1 MFKLSKYLENIF
13 VVRNL
18 KRFLFLIN
26 ISIFL
31 SIFAATAAVIS
42 IFIEIEIN
50 KKEMEMIEIESDL
63 DFWGKIS
70 DSLPLYFTNAD
81 TVYITDLNL
90 NRTYKVY
97 ESLPKFDNLVS
108 FREFYFNRALSLH
121 RYIDYGYGD
130 LTGTNMQEFID
141 DLNYFYSNEDD
152 TGFNQ
157 WMLEYI
163 DTFYTT
169 HKKLENDY
177 SLYDQKSTEIKFP
190 SKDEVFPD
198 NEDDLYDFYHDFHQL
213 GFDRHENWEQLLDI
227 FSISSVDAIFQ
238 LQYTQ
243 IELGNEIEKLSNY
256 EVWIIFIAFIIQV
269 IVFILIQFFELGVI
283 SRERNK

>member
-18 KRFLFLIN
+18 KRFLFFIN

-63 DFWGKIS
+63 DFWRLTS
-70 DSLPLYFTNAD
+70 DSLPLYLTNAD
-81 TVYITDLNL
+81 TVFTTNMNL

-108 FREFYFNRALSLH
+108 AREFYFNRALSLH
-121 RYIDYGYGD
+121 RYVDYEYRS
-130 LTGTNMQEFID
+130 LTGITMQEYID

-163 DTFYTT
+163 DKFYTT
-169 HKKLENDY
+169 YKKLENDY
-177 SLYDQKSTEIKFP
+177 SLYDQISTEIKFP
-190 SKDEVFPD
+190 SKEEVFPD
-198 NEDDLYDFYHDFHQL
+198 NNDDLLDFYSDFHKL
-213 GFDRHENWEQLLDI
+213 GMDRRDNWEDLLKI
-227 FSISSVDAIFQ
+227 FSISSADAIFQ
-238 LQYTQ
+238 LQHTQ

>member
-63 DFWGKIS
+63 DFWRLTS
-70 DSLPLYFTNAD
+70 DSLPLYLTNAD
-81 TVYITDLNL
+81 TVFTTNMNL

-108 FREFYFNRALSLH
+108 AREFYFNRALSLH
-121 RYIDYGYGD
+121 RYVDYEYRS
-130 LTGTNMQEFID
+130 LTGITMQEYID

-163 DTFYTT
+163 DKFYTT
-169 HKKLENDY
+169 YKKLENDY
-177 SLYDQKSTEIKFP
+177 SLYDQISTEIKFP
-190 SKDEVFPD
+190 SKEEVFPD
-198 NEDDLYDFYHDFHQL
+198 NNDDLLDFYSDFHKL
-213 GFDRHENWEQLLDI
+213 GMDRRDNWEDLLKI
-227 FSISSVDAIFQ
+227 FSISSADAIFQ
-238 LQYTQ
+238 LQHTQ

-269 IVFILIQFFELGVI
+269 IVFILIQFFELGAI